1 MEPIRETKQL
11 PADDWLGFFATFS
24 TENRKHPVTVE
35 LIGPEL
41 GDQIL
46 VEGAPLMAVDY
57 DPPDKGDNLVI
68 TTGEESQEH
77 VVRAPR
83 EVWLARDGHGRIEVI
98 EVVDGEGVRTL
109 IRLN

>member
-1 MEPIRETKQL
+1 MDPIRETKQL
-11 PADDWLGFFATFS
+11 PEEDWLGFFATFS
-24 TENRKHPVTVE
+24 TENRNSPVTVE

-57 DPPDKGDNLVI
+57 DPPDKGDNMVI

-77 VVRAPR
+77 VMQGPR
-83 EVWLARDGHGRIEVI
+83 EVWLARDELGRIEVI
-98 EVVDGEGVRTL
+98 EIVDSEGVRTL